1 MWVLIAMQDPVQ
13 LNADEWVDRYADAL
27 FHFAKA
33 RVKDSA
39 VDEDLVQDTFM
50 AAVQSQE
57 RYRGKSSE
65 KTWLFGILKH
75 KIIDYYRKQKNVVNV
90 NDFIENPDQ
99 IETFFNVKGGWQMR
113 PAHWSTNPGKAHDTK
128 KFLDYFFR
136 CLSGLPKRTA
146 DVFSYRE
153 IDGLST
159 SEICTLL
166 GITENNCWVI
176 LYRARM
182 LLRKCLELVG
192 YTPSAK
198 GHEP

>member
-1 MWVLIAMQDPVQ
+1 MQDSVQ

-33 RVKDSA
+33 RVKDRA
-39 VDEDLVQDTFM
+39 AAEDLVQDTFM

-57 RYRGKSSE
+57 RYKGKSSE

-75 KIIDYYRKQKNVVNV
+75 KLIDYYRKQKNVVNV
-90 NDFIENPDQ
+90 NDFIEDPDQ
-99 IETFFNVKGGWQMR
+99 METFFNVKGGWQMR
-113 PAHWSTNPGKAHDTK
+113 PAHWSTNPGKAHETK
-128 KFLDYFFR
+128 EFLDHFFR

-146 DVFSYRE
+146 DVFTHRE

-192 YTPSAK
+192 YIPPTK
-198 GHEP
+198 GDKA